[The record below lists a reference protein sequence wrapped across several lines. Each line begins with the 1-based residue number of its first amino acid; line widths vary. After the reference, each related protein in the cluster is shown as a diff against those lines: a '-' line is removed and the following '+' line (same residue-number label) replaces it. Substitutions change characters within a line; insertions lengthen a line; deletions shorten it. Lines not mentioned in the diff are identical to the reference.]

1 MTGSEGELADLG
13 IVREFGP
20 VNKPDCIPPI
30 INSPEKVETV
40 QVHKP
45 NLPPPKFKG
54 SDFPHFKLLFS
65 RYCDDNGISDAYQRL
80 GLLVS
85 CLAPSVTKTVFTA
98 MQHIFES
105 ERPTDTALLET
116 LEQLYVVNV
125 GVTLKDLESFR
136 WDQAQTSVANVTY
149 TLDRLRYNML
159 MKTAP
164 PQVYGILAQQIQQ
177 PEVSW
182 ATLKEAIGKAPEFGW
197 PQSAPVLA
205 VEASQPGPSD
215 PPVVNKSAVNRRL
228 DRRRKHF
235 EKQQA
240 RDKNGYDN
248 VCRYHR
254 KFGIEAR
261 LCGLNGC
268 NFPR

>member
-1 MTGSEGELADLG
+1 
-13 IVREFGP
+13 
-20 VNKPDCIPPI
+20 
-30 INSPEKVETV
+30 
-40 QVHKP
+40 
-45 NLPPPKFKG
+45 
-54 SDFPHFKLLFS
+54 
-65 RYCDDNGISDAYQRL
+65 
-80 GLLVS
+80 
-85 CLAPSVTKTVFTA
+85 

-105 ERPTDTALLET
+105 ERPIDTALLET

-136 WDQAQTSVANVTY
+136 WDQAQTSLANVVRFEDLYARPTAIQHAIFK
-149 TLDRLRYNML
+149 L

-164 PQVYGILAQQIQQ
+164 PQVYGILAQLIQQ

-197 PQSAPVLA
+197 PQSAQVLA

-215 PPVVNKSAVNRRL
+215 PPVVNRSAVNRRFE
-228 DRRRKHF
+228 RRRKHF
-235 EKQQA
+235 EKQQV
-240 RDKNGYDN
+240 RDKNGHDN

-254 KFGIEAR
+254 KFGLEAR